1 MFLWVLL
8 RYSLVER
15 RLSSVLPQ
23 PLLSNGREDAMDEP
37 GSDFRRELEARGV
50 SRREFMGF
58 CSAMAVMFGLPK
70 GATAMIA

>member
-1 MFLWVLL
+1 
-8 RYSLVER
+8 
-15 RLSSVLPQ
+15 
-23 PLLSNGREDAMDEP
+23 MDEP

-70 GATAMIA
+70 G

>member
-1 MFLWVLL
+1 
-8 RYSLVER
+8 
-15 RLSSVLPQ
+15 
-23 PLLSNGREDAMDEP
+23 MDEP

-70 GATAMIA
+70 GATAMIADAL